1 MYSWISRSFCTFRSG
16 SESKVLRADGRTK
29 LLERVVIVSSDR
41 RDLRVGHGD
50 FRVEPGELQMLLVL
64 LWAVMAASQRQN
76 QRIVTL
82 QFTELAWSVPMSERM
97 LRLLRYIRGL
107 VANDDV

>member
-1 MYSWISRSFCTFRSG
+1 
-16 SESKVLRADGRTK
+16 
-29 LLERVVIVSSDR
+29 VVIVSGDR

-82 QFTELAWSVPMSERM
+82 QFTELASSVRV
-97 LRLLRYIRGL
+97 IGQL
-107 VANDDV
+107 VIWEYPTGDNV